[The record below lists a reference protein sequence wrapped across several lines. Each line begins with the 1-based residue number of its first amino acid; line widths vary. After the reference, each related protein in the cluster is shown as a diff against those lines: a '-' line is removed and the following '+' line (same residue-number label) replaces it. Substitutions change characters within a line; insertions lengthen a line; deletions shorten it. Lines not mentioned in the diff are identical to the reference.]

1 MPLSH
6 LEHLLILA
14 DDLEATKDWYV
25 DVLGFRVGE
34 HPDFGVHVYWLYL
47 GGGDVLHVVQAAD
60 EGAPGDANAPPA
72 SGDIVSGGRPIHHV
86 AFRATGLAEMRAHL
100 EAGKVEFL
108 EQQASN
114 QNLYQIFLRDPNG
127 ITIELNFPADEADGL
142 QAPTLVLTNRDKD
155 WEPDR

>member
-47 GGGDVLHVVQAAD
+47 GDGDVLHVAQAAD
-60 EGAPGDANAPPA
+60 GGEPKDAKAPPA
-72 SGDIVSGGRPIHHV
+72 ADEIARGGRPIHHV
-86 AFRATGLAEMRAHL
+86 AFRASGLAEMRAHL
-100 EAGKVEFL
+100 EASDVEFL

-127 ITIELNFPADEADGL
+127 VTIELNFPAEEADGL
-142 QAPTLVLTNRDKD
+142 EAPTLVLTNRDKG
-155 WEPDR
+155 WEPAR

>member
-14 DDLEATKDWYV
+14 DDVEATKDWYV

-47 GGGDVLHVVQAAD
+47 GDGDVLHVVQAAD

-72 SGDIVSGGRPIHHV
+72 SGDIASGGRPIHHV

-100 EAGKVEFL
+100 EAGKIEFL
-108 EQQASN
+108 EQQAGN

-127 ITIELNFPADEADGL
+127 VTIELNFPADEADGL

>member
-14 DDLEATKDWYV
+14 DDVETTKDWYV

-47 GGGDVLHVVQAAD
+47 GDGDVLHVAQAAD
-60 EGAPGDANAPPA
+60 DGAPKDEQAPPA
-72 SGDIVSGGRPIHHV
+72 SDDIARGGRPIHHV
-86 AFRATGLAEMRAHL
+86 AFRASGLADMRARL
-100 EAGKVEFL
+100 EAKNVDFL

-114 QNLYQIFLRDPNG
+114 QNLYQIYLRDPNG
-127 ITIELNFPADEADGL
+127 ITIELNFPAVEADGL
-142 QAPTLVLTNRDKD
+142 AAPTLVLTNRDKD

>member
-14 DDLEATKDWYV
+14 DDVEATKDWYV

-47 GGGDVLHVVQAAD
+47 GDGDVLHVVQAAD
-60 EGAPGDANAPPA
+60 EGAPGDAKAPPA
-72 SGDIVSGGRPIHHV
+72 SGDIASGGRPIHHV
-86 AFRATGLAEMRAHL
+86 AFRASGLAEMRAHL
-100 EAGKVEFL
+100 EAGKIEFL

-127 ITIELNFPADEADGL
+127 VTIELNFPADEADGL
-142 QAPTLVLTNRDKD
+142 EAPTLVLTNRDRD
-155 WEPDR
+155 WQADR